1 MPKVRRNRRRAR
13 PIQGA
18 MLTDVFLTTLWLWG
32 LARVPPQALV
42 IALDT
47 LPSRYGPRARA

>member
-1 MPKVRRNRRRAR
+1 
-13 PIQGA
+13 

-32 LARVPPQALV
+32 LARVPPRALV

-47 LPSRYGPRARA
+47 IPSRYGPRVRA